1 MTCCGPLV
9 EGKMSVS
16 MPGTEAKVV
25 EVPEEARKN
34 VLSIQ
39 WILSGS
45 SFLLFLVT

>member
-1 MTCCGPLV
+1 MAHSRRQDVG
-9 EGKMSVS
+9 

-25 EVPEEARKN
+25 EVPKEAKKN

-45 SFLLFLVT
+45 FFLLFLVT